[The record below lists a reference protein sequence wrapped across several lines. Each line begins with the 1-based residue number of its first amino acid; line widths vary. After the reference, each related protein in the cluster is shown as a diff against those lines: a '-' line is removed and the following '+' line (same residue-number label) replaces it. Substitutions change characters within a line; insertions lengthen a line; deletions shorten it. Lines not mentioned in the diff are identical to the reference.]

1 MTISNFSLRFF
12 AVTTLGVAAS
22 STLAGSVTLGLS
34 NGNDGGGPF
43 NTTAFSITNTSG
55 AGVNLTGF
63 ALTVGD
69 TQFNFDQI
77 YQSAEQFLGG
87 DGTQSAILIT
97 GDRNQDGAVTD
108 SFAYTFA
115 NFGAGVT
122 FNGQWDIDND
132 NGDFNADARLVLF
145 SNGAAPNAV
154 ASFTFSDGTSFD
166 YTFPDLTSADTYTL
180 AIPSPTSA
188 SLLGLAG
195 IMSALRRRR

>member
-1 MTISNFSLRFF
+1 MNNFSL
-12 AVTTLGVAAS
+12 AQVSLLLVTTCAS
-22 STLAGSVTLGLS
+22 LAHAGSVTLS
-34 NGNDGGGPF
+34 MANGNDGGGPF

-55 AGVNLTGF
+55 AGVSLTGF

-97 GDRNQDGAVTD
+97 GDRVQDGAVTD

-195 IMSALRRRR
+195 IVSALRRRR